1 MRKLIEDTLEIPLI
15 QTEFQDSVAGATIAN
30 GPVRGI
36 AVNTKGDNRN
46 VWVRRMTLAH
56 ELGHLLYDSNERL
69 EKLQVDQYSDLQ
81 KDPRAVKNYI
91 EQRAN
96 AFAVEFL
103 APQRA
108 VERLFKTAENYS
120 SGLRLVMDTFGLSYT
135 SAKYHVRNA
144 SNREI
149 PLSALVVED
158 HKPTDEWTAAE
169 DYATGFF
176 EPQVSSEFQ
185 EGEVR
190 MSCSRGCGR

>member
-1 MRKLIEDTLEIPLI
+1 M
-15 QTEFQDSVAGATIAN
+15 
-30 GPVRGI
+30 
-36 AVNTKGDNRN
+36 
-46 VWVRRMTLAH
+46 
-56 ELGHLLYDSNERL
+56 
-69 EKLQVDQYSDLQ
+69 DQYSDLQ

-176 EPQVSSEFQ
+176 EPGQFRIPGGGSSH
-185 EGEVR
+185 VL
-190 MSCSRGCGR
+190 